1 MANCK
6 YCGNT
11 TRGNNQYICG
21 NCRKIRRAYSRK
33 KGIVKLK
40 NLVFEKLVEYV
51 LFLKR
56 NNAPP
61 GYEQAL
67 RKLFKPLYKR
77 RK

>member
-1 MANCK
+1 MAYCK

-21 NCRKIRRAYSRK
+21 NCRKIRRYHSRK
-33 KGIVKLK
+33 NDIIKLK
-40 NLVFEKLVEYV
+40 NVVLKKLAEYL

-56 NNAPP
+56 NNAPSE
-61 GYEQAL
+61 YEQAL